1 VVSNSDGRVA
11 HYTVVEKQLVPYLVN
26 VKKDVEL
33 AAAVARRCRLP
44 DDAILQHTGIRT
56 EAASTAQSG
65 GSGGVERK

>member
-1 VVSNSDGRVA
+1 VVDDDGGHVS
-11 HYTVVEKQLVPYLVN
+11 HFYVDEKKLVPYIVN